1 MSAICLE
8 PVTPPTLTILFV
20 ALIIEL
26 ILYTDFQ
33 NFSESFFKT
42 ASAQALPS
50 AGQYCVYNNV
60 RLI

>member
-20 ALIIEL
+20 ALIEL

-42 ASAQALPS
+42 ASAQAS
-50 AGQYCVYNNV
+50 AFSWSILFLQ
-60 RLI
+60 